1 MKVQIVFILFVV
13 WFLGL
18 AMCRPPVYQPNYHTN
33 QEQPSHDYG
42 YDDAEEENNNNNN
55 RPGLP
60 YRNNNVYNG
69 DGNNR
74 NLPYGNR
81 PGNKRGQRPP
91 YNPEEVSCIYF
102 GPVKNDVMRTE
113 LSFELFSA

>member
-55 RPGLP
+55 NRPGLP

-91 YNPEEVSCIYF
+91 YNPEEVSNF
-102 GPVKNDVMRTE
+102 D
-113 LSFELFSA
+113 LFFKASHK